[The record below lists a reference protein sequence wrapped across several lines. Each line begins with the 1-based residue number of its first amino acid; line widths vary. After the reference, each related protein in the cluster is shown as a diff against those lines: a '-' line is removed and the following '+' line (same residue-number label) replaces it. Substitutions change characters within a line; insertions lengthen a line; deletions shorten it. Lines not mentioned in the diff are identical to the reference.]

1 MKDKIKLLSEYLS
14 KYAHYIVWGLS
25 VGSVLGSLYFSE
37 IRHFQPCELCWY
49 TRILMYPVAIMLTYI
64 LTYKKKI
71 AWQGLVLCFAVPAL
85 LLGAFH
91 SLLQWGI
98 ISESLTE
105 CSTRSAVSCAD
116 PEIMWFGFITI
127 PFLGFLTNAV
137 IIILTLMSE
146 KKSKLSKW
154 LTKTLS

>member
-1 MKDKIKLLSEYLS
+1 MKDKIKFAREYLS
-14 KYAHYIVWGLS
+14 NNASYIVWGLAT
-25 VGSVLGSLYFSE
+25 GSVIGSLYFSE
-37 IRHFQPCELCWY
+37 VRHFQPCELCWY

-64 LTYKKKI
+64 LMQKNKI
-71 AWQGLVLCFAVPAL
+71 KWQGLVLSFAIPAL

-105 CSTRSAVSCAD
+105 CSARSAVSCAD

-127 PFLGFLTNAV
+127 PFLGFLTNLA
-137 IIILTLMSE
+137 IIILTLMSD